1 MASNLVTKLGVDPS
15 KYVSGMDQARK
26 SLDSFQKQNLSN
38 KAAMK
43 EVTSVLTKYVSVA
56 ALVKGAQ
63 EVLTRTMQGS
73 QTTAD
78 GWAATVD
85 GCKNAVD
92 TFFTALSK
100 GDFSSFAQGLDAIIS
115 KGRAASVAMD
125 QLGNTIMSFN
135 YLSASNNAAFAQ
147 SLLTI
152 RDTKATASERGAAI
166 KAAEDELKFM
176 TDLVAGK
183 QATLYNAIAAVSTK
197 KSPLAANQFKF
208 EDIKAISLLD
218 AFADVPEKLK
228 EYGLETKD
236 YYLKLADEYAAK
248 VKEQKAILQSSLKT
262 INPGARSV
270 DAQTLKEIQQNNAA
284 AQALYDKNLAD
295 LTAQYRFALEVQAL
309 LEDIKDEDLQNIFN
323 LYTQISD
330 AEMQLTNMTKQLM
343 QAKGEYKRGLPTEEE
358 TGPFPMTTNLPAAA
372 GIPLM
377 NVSGPSLPDK
387 LPEMVVDLENTDELM
402 QRIAAHSGGA
412 ADNFERMMSA
422 SEGIDSLGRSMEHLG
437 NIFADSEK
445 SGVRMMGNIL
455 SAAGAAIQAYMQLSA
470 AAATAA
476 AAEGALETPTIW
488 GKIGALASFVTAFAT
503 AASQIM
509 SVSRM
514 SYAEGGIIPGQNYND
529 GITARV
535 SSGEMIINQA
545 DQKRLYDSIHSGG
558 VGGGATRSTIS
569 GEQIVLAVNA
579 WAHRTNRGELV
590 FAGRG

>member
-1 MASNLVTKLGVDPS
+1 MANNLVSKLGVDPS

-78 GWAATVD
+78 GWAATVN

-100 GDFSSFAQGLDAIIS
+100 GDFSSFAQGLDVIIS

-166 KAAEDELKFM
+166 KTAEDELKFM

-218 AFADVPEKLK
+218 AFADVPEKLR

-236 YYLKLADEYAAK
+236 YYLNLAKEYAEKIKAAQPQYETYDGNLARSEQGRAQIAEIEK
-248 VKEQKAILQSSLKT
+248 RNAEKRAAFNAYNEQLKEQYL
-262 INPGARSV
+262 
-270 DAQTLKEIQQNNAA
+270 
-284 AQALYDKNLAD
+284 
-295 LTAQYRFALEVQAL
+295 FALEVQAL

-323 LYTQISD
+323 LFTQISD

-377 NVSGPSLPDK
+377 DVSGPSLPDK